1 MMTKLVVQWLMMIII
16 MVLQNENNV
25 HHKWTMMMIILGL
38 GRENAEKDGY
48 AVACLLHMIHRLL
61 HKELHKL
68 IIEFLPTL

>member
-1 MMTKLVVQWLMMIII
+1 MMTKLVVQWQMMII

-38 GRENAEKDGY
+38 GREKAEKDGY